1 MDLTPDP
8 YMLLSMQNQNLPWH
22 KVLAELIDNSLDA
35 GANNIAI
42 KLETGSVTV
51 SDNGIGIRNL
61 EGSLRIGGHQQSETT
76 VLGKYGIGLKDAWT
90 FAGDQ
95 MLITTVHKGMKSSV
109 TVDRH
114 ELKKTNWIIPDP
126 IPSPTDEPSGTAIK
140 LILRKG
146 KQPPSSDAFERL
158 SWVFTPALLDG
169 RQIISQKGAHGHGI
183 PLQSKRIPPL
193 AKSIADHFTV
203 EGKDVDI
210 HIGVMQEGERIYS
223 GPFWIQYGH
232 RHIGS
237 GSIGVGDYST
247 QGMAGV
253 IRLGKGWVLTKNKD
267 DISELREELAQEIH
281 KRIEPLLK
289 EAQEV
294 AQSVF
299 VNQLRLDC
307 EIALNRHLIEHVRE
321 ARTKSAVSQSGTVL
335 AVGSGKRRR
344 NATKVHDAQGSV
356 VRIKESNG
364 AKIKFDFNHL
374 DEDIAGIFDPSDNR
388 VTLNLDHLW
397 VSNAQSSGNRPV
409 LVLLALAALHHHALE
424 HKDGNRLAFPI
435 ADPVTSFGRL
445 LSVNAEVFNEAAC

>member
-1 MDLTPDP
+1 MNLTPSP
-8 YMLLSMQNQNLPWH
+8 HLFLSVQNQNLPWH
-22 KVLAELIDNSLDA
+22 KVLAELIDNALDA
-35 GANNIAI
+35 DAN
-42 KLETGSVTV
+42 SVSIRFDRDGMTV
-51 SDNGIGIRNL
+51 TDNGRGIRDI
-61 EGSLRIGGHQQSETT
+61 EASLRLGGHHESETT
-76 VLGKYGIGLKDAWT
+76 VLGRYGIGLKDAWL
-90 FAGDQ
+90 FCGDH
-95 MLITTVHKGMKSSV
+95 IHINTVHKGTRSIV
-109 TVDRH
+109 TVDRQ
-114 ELKKTNWIIPDP
+114 ELSKNNWHADDP
-126 IPSPTDEPSGTAIK
+126 TCEPTSDPPGTSIRLRLNKRQPPTDTW
-140 LILRKG
+140 
-146 KQPPSSDAFERL
+146 ERL

-169 RQIISQKGAHGHGI
+169 KQIVRVKGQSGF
-183 PLQSKRIPPL
+183 PLQPKKMPTL
-193 AKSIADHFTV
+193 AKSIADRFTV

-321 ARTKSAVSQSGTVL
+321 ARTKPAVSQSGTVL

-424 HKDGNRLAFPI
+424 HRDGNRLAFPI
-435 ADPVTSFGRL
+435 TDPVTSFGRL
-445 LSVNAEVFNEAAC
+445 LNVNAEVFNEAAS